1 MIGPMWAF
9 FAAGARSMVVS
20 QFRVESK
27 SATAEM
33 AAFHT
38 RLAAQ
43 KEPTR
48 GDCSTGFL
56 AAFSMAAALAAL
68 PVQAT
73 AQVATG
79 NIRGVVVDST
89 EAVIPSAK
97 VTLTNSGTGLQHIVT
112 TNESGDFNAPFMP
125 LGDYQLAAE
134 VAGFSKKVL
143 TGINLQVDQTATIR
157 IVLEPGTASEY
168 CDRPLRHCAHTR
180 FPR

>member
-1 MIGPMWAF
+1 MLRL
-9 FAAGARSMVVS
+9 FAVILLVFQAR
-20 QFRVESK
+20 
-27 SATAEM
+27 
-33 AAFHT
+33 
-38 RLAAQ
+38 
-43 KEPTR
+43 
-48 GDCSTGFL
+48 
-56 AAFSMAAALAAL
+56 AL
-68 PVQAT
+68 

-125 LGDYQLAAE
+125 LGDYQIAAE

-168 CDRPLRHCAHTR
+168 CDRPLRH
-180 FPR
+180 